1 MKIILTQALANAAD
15 GAFITDED
23 QHITFWN
30 RAAEEILGYRY
41 EEISSLP
48 CYEVL
53 DGRDDKDR
61 PICHQHCPVAA
72 TALAG
77 GAVTNFDA
85 RVRIKMGGAR
95 WINVSTFTA
104 PANDETAGPAIVH
117 LFRDATQNKQ
127 HEQLIYQVLEA
138 AENLQGKV
146 FPPAI
151 PAGSAEEPGSDL
163 TDRERQILSLLA
175 QALSTHNIA
184 ESLSISPATTRN
196 HIRNILQKLHVHSRL
211 EAVIYAFR
219 HGLVNGD

>member
-1 MKIILTQALANAAD
+1 MKIVLTHALANAAD

-41 EEISSLP
+41 EEVSRIP

-53 DGRDDKDR
+53 DAHDDNDR
-61 PICHQHCPVAA
+61 PICHQHCRVAA

-85 RVRIKMGGAR
+85 CVRIKLGGAR
-95 WINVSTFTA
+95 WINVSTFAA
-104 PANDETAGPAIVH
+104 PANDGTAGPAIVH
-117 LFRDATQNKQ
+117 LFRDVTQKKQ
-127 HEQLIYQVLEA
+127 YEQLIYQVLEA

-146 FPPAI
+146 LSPAI
-151 PAGSAEEPGSDL
+151 PSGLVEEPGSDL
-163 TDRERQILSLLA
+163 TDRERQILSLLT
-175 QALSTHNIA
+175 QAFSTHDIA

-196 HIRNILQKLHVHSRL
+196 HIRNILQKLQVHSRL
-211 EAVIYAFR
+211 EAVIYALK